1 MPKENA
7 VLATL
12 KEKRQAGGGA
22 VDGPEWGSAK
32 MLSDLELAKLSR
44 QELRNHLLARD
55 LSAEGNKQ
63 ALIERLEQSLE
74 QERLSAVAY
83 EETLEAEFLVQ
94 KDLEE
99 RGSVYAIG
107 SNSQGQLG
115 QGDLEPRHVFS
126 VVPKSQGAGVCSVSA
141 GFDLV
146 FAITED
152 HDVFSWGGGGCGSM
166 GHPPPEKDDP
176 GFNEGHFMEIAS
188 VMRLTGEDIVDIKTG
203 AAHCLGISHGGDLFV
218 WGHNRC
224 GQLGLGN
231 FEACPEPELC
241 TGVPENCT
249 VTSFS
254 VGENHSAII
263 VETQEKRKRVYT
275 WGHVADG
282 RLGVGVRERLGAP
295 REERHFFPA
304 PTLVDELYKEPVL
317 EVSCGRAHTVLR
329 SLVGVWSWGHGGG
342 GRLGHGDQKD
352 QFKPKLIEYFNGMI
366 VMQISAATWHN
377 AALVMVPPLKG
388 CGELFTWGSGY
399 HGQLGQGDKHMSLV
413 PELVKGVSDLH
424 IYARS
429 ISCGSHHNAMI
440 SHDGELW
447 TWGSNV
453 DKCLGR
459 ELDGFLEEE
468 YTPLPGHV
476 GGFGAIV
483 DRIGRGLPRSVA
495 CGKEF
500 TIVATYPYE
509 GPTENVARTLMDE
522 EALRR
527 EEEKLREEEEAAERK
542 RLEKQKKKEDE
553 RAAREA
559 ARKAQKDKE
568 LGIAAD
574 AEAAKEKSALTS
586 ELLIKDMEASK
597 HKVVENDGEED

>member
-1 MPKENA
+1 MSKDSA
-7 VLATL
+7 VLNKL
-12 KEKRQAGGGA
+12 RDKRKTGGGA
-22 VDGPEWGSAK
+22 GGDGIEWGSAK
-32 MLSDLELAKLSR
+32 VLNDLELAKLSR

-55 LSAEGNKQ
+55 LSPDGNKKV
-63 ALIERLEQSLE
+63 LIERIEQSLE
-74 QERLSAVAY
+74 EERLSAVAY

-107 SNSQGQLG
+107 SNRHGQLG
-115 QGDLEPRHVFS
+115 QGDWDPRHAFS
-126 VVPKSQGAGVCSVSA
+126 VVPKTQGAGVCRVSA

-152 HDVFSWGGGGCGSM
+152 HDVLAWGGAGCGPM

-176 GFNEGHFMEIAS
+176 SFTEGHFMEAAT
-188 VMRLTGEDIVDIKTG
+188 VQRLTGEDIVDIKSG
-203 AAHCLGISHGGDLFV
+203 ASHSLAISRGGDLFV
-218 WGHNRC
+218 WGYNRC

-231 FEACPEPELC
+231 FEASPEPEIC
-241 TGVPENCT
+241 SGVPDGCS

-254 VGENHSAII
+254 AGENHSAIV
-263 VETQEKRKRVYT
+263 VETQENRKRVYT

-295 REERHFFPA
+295 KDEKFYFPA
-304 PTLVDELYKEPVL
+304 PTLVDELHKEPVL
-317 EVSCGRAHTVLR
+317 EVSCGRAHTILR

-352 QFKPKLIEYFNGMI
+352 QFKPKIVEYFNGMI
-366 VMQISAATWHN
+366 VTQVSAATWHN
-377 AALVMVPPLKG
+377 AALVVVPPLKG
-388 CGELFTWGSGY
+388 CCEVYTWGSGY
-399 HGQLGQGDKHMSLV
+399 HGQLGQGEKHMSLV
-413 PELVKGVSDLH
+413 PDLVKGVSTLH

-440 SHDGELW
+440 AHDGELW

-453 DKCLGR
+453 NMCLGR
-459 ELDGFLEEE
+459 ELDEDLEEE
-468 YTPLPGHV
+468 FTPWPGHV
-476 GGFGAIV
+476 SGFGSIV

-509 GPTENVARTLMDE
+509 GPTENVARTLME
-522 EALRR
+522 EEKLRR
-527 EEEKLREEEEAAERK
+527 EEEKLREEEEAALRK
-542 RLEKQKKKEDE
+542 RADKQKQKEEE
-553 RAAREA
+553 RMAREA
-559 ARKAQKDKE
+559 ARKAEKDKQ
-568 LGIAAD
+568 LGITGNS
-574 AEAAKEKSALTS
+574 EEEHVKSALTS
-586 ELLIKDMEASK
+586 ELLVKDMNAPK
-597 HKVVENDGEED
+597 HQTNAE